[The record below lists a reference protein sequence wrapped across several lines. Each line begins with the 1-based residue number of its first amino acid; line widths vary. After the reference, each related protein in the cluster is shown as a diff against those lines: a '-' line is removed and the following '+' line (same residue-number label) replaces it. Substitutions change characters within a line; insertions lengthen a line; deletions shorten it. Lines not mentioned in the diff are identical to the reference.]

1 MVVIKVNHLN
11 RIAATI
17 TSKRKSLGMSQEVL
31 AEKSGISQAMITL
44 IESGK
49 RLPGLIT
56 LLTVLN
62 ELQMV
67 MRLEDEY
74 GNRYY
79 SSN

>member
-1 MVVIKVNHLN
+1 VNHLN

-67 MRLEDEY
+67 MRLEDE
-74 GNRYY
+74 
-79 SSN
+79 

>member
-67 MRLEDEY
+67 MRLEDE
-74 GNRYY
+74 
-79 SSN
+79 